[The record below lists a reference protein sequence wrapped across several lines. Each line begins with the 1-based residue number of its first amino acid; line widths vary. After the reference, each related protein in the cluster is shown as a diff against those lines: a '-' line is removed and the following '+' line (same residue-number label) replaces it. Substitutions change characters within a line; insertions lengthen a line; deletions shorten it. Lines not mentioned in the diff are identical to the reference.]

1 MGWGACPPPAV
12 LLTTA
17 QHEQEPSGTLLF
29 KTVLLVVH
37 GGTSHCS
44 FTEMVTA
51 CPEVWA
57 CDQMSHTG
65 AMKQP
70 WHLGPIVISD
80 PSV

>member
-1 MGWGACPPPAV
+1 MGGGTFPPPAV
-12 LLTTA
+12 LISA
-17 QHEQEPSGTLLF
+17 AHPEQEPSGALLF

-51 CPEVWA
+51 CPKVWA

-65 AMKQP
+65 DMKQP
-70 WHLGPIVISD
+70 WHLAPMVISD